1 MHPNANFPFKKRS
14 QGVTAGAHRLWTHR
28 SYKAR
33 LPLRIF
39 LAFAN
44 AMATENSI
52 YVWSRDH
59 RVHHK
64 YSETDADPHNANR
77 GFFFAH
83 VSLVQGNAES
93 CKNAELYTFLRAPP

>member
-1 MHPNANFPFKKRS
+1 M
-14 QGVTAGAHRLWTHR
+14 TAGAHRLWSHR

-33 LPLRIF
+33 LPLRCF

-44 AMATENSI
+44 SMATENSL
-52 YVWSRDH
+52 YVWCRDH

-64 YSETDADPHNANR
+64 FSETNADPHNAKR

-83 VSLVQGNAES
+83 VSQFLHGFFLLHIIIA
-93 CKNAELYTFLRAPP
+93 LYYNINF

>member
-1 MHPNANFPFKKRS
+1 M
-14 QGVTAGAHRLWTHR
+14 QGVTAGAHRYWTHR

-33 LPLRIF
+33 LPFQIF
-39 LAFAN
+39 LMLAN
-44 AMATENSI
+44 CMATENSI

-64 YSETDADPHNANR
+64 FSETDADPHNAKR

-83 VSLVQGNAES
+83 VR
-93 CKNAELYTFLRAPP
+93 FLFC